1 MAAPSRVECCCLA
14 LLRFFYFPGAYD
26 TYSNT
31 LIHHTEIPDVIITTR
46 TLRRVPKGSPAV
58 QQDMIYAP
66 RKGDRIVSVN
76 YTDLTTPANW
86 LEVDPPGV

>member
-1 MAAPSRVECCCLA
+1 M
-14 LLRFFYFPGAYD
+14 
-26 TYSNT
+26 
-31 LIHHTEIPDVIITTR
+31 
-46 TLRRVPKGSPAV
+46 PKGSPAV

-86 LEVDPPGV
+86 LEADPPGLMLFVIIDEERYENACMRIYMNMHA